1 MLSAGRLT
9 WHDGMIPDTEIW
21 VKLGGDKGGKTFK
34 MNFQIVNVPAPN
46 SVRNTCV
53 FNCFEAG
60 DSITNLHSALDRH
73 REQVTQLQRMK
84 WRYTNENFKYYLT
97 SNIYAGSTQYVYF
110 CVVTMTSFLNCMVY
124 LEPVVC

>member
-9 WHDGMIPDTEIW
+9 WHDGIIPDTEIW

-46 SVRNTCV
+46 SVRNTSV

-60 DSITNLHSALDRH
+60 DSITNLHS
-73 REQVTQLQRMK
+73 V
-84 WRYTNENFKYYLT
+84 
-97 SNIYAGSTQYVYF
+97 IGSR
-110 CVVTMTSFLNCMVY
+110 
-124 LEPVVC
+124 